1 MWGTGSSERARETT
15 ARVHRHLA
23 RLWAESLVLPP
34 VVVSELVEVL
44 KLLVLC
50 VDDDV
55 ERLVLVEVV

>member
-1 MWGTGSSERARETT
+1 MKLRE
-15 ARVHRHLA
+15 L
-23 RLWAESLVLPP
+23 LLLLLLLVLPP

-44 KLLVLC
+44 ELLVLC